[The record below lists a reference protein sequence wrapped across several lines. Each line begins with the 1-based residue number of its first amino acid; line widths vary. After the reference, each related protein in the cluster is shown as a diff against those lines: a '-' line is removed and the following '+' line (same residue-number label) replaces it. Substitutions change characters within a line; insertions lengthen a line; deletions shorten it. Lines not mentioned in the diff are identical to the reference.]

1 MKVEMGVFII
11 KECILQKHLLRP
23 MPEQL
28 IRFQPALLIIRLS
41 RYLFIMYYDRM
52 GNELEYINRQWV
64 KKVNK

>member
-41 RYLFIMYYDRM
+41 RYLFIMIEWGM
-52 GNELEYINRQWV
+52 NWNI
-64 KKVNK
+64 